1 MPNKDNVEIEKI
13 LPALAA
19 IGGAVGRAAM
29 AGGRAMAAGKRR
41 GGGGEDESGGL
52 DEQDAHAQTEWE
64 NIHRST
70 SMQKLMKFVQ
80 IQKIGYPDEVRYE
93 SERKYPKG
101 FKRDESS
108 GIPSHGSKEWDALNE
123 LWDKLLVQGVVR
135 KEFPLDLAHRY
146 LRAIQLDEEGNQIS
160 IMNHIAGHQALADV
174 HNLMNFGERFDLH
187 PDRLEYQ
194 FPDTSRPVTGE
205 DGWTTLGDS
214 FEKPPKGYMAMLD
227 APRNQGWNTPRSLE
241 DFQRHILPAIINPA
255 IEDEQ
260 SNQALGIMDD
270 LHRRVRQTSPN
281 YDPGDATFPK
291 LQSPRGEFQFGPRS
305 SYGTETAP
313 LPGSQQARNRE
324 NDLAIYEQ
332 TGKWPPGADSSA
344 GSMQIKEPYDRDVH
358 SVTGHRTEPPWKTE
372 DKSAY
377 RYPKRGENAGIPDG
391 PNYLLGEGDT
401 LPNEHRTDYFSP
413 QDRRNF
419 RFPTE
424 SGTFSEPQYYKDKA
438 QPSAPKSKAQNAFE
452 QWRPDL
458 FRDKEKAVSKLMKFI
473 KAEEDD
479 GIEGFR
485 RHLGDEIQRQVD
497 KNRPHT
503 EWEDT
508 HPDLFLPVG
517 HDNAPLFL
525 EPEEKGGKRVPSVHY
540 HAYNYLDKIHRDV
553 PMTAN
558 QHADGLKKVHRSDM
572 LQRHGAA
579 VRDMDYDDAFPLGRA
594 RPNRPPRNAPKGQR
608 PSQEYLDTTRKEMNI
623 HDFLTD
629 HTESM
634 LSKVPSQH
642 KEGIQR
648 MFNKVAFES
657 PSYKPTG
664 SFETDPDIQRYF
676 SVSKLENSLQKEGA
690 VGGEG
695 GGFDGLSGTVF
706 TSTNAGIFTP
716 TFGGKG
722 TKRKHRKNK
731 KRQEKKRKKLMG
743 KEKKSGVE
751 RLVQYLY
758 EGSPH
763 ISKAG
768 KRGLAPG
775 LDADM
780 TGNAPTAHAGN
791 NRTHSPFVPV
801 ENSSDLNHKR
811 TSRELEDAMKVAE
824 SNEPHINMGLAGNME
839 AAIAAS
845 SPQRE
850 GEDPSVMNAK
860 NPRKAEWHNN
870 AYVQKAANEATT
882 FIAPDG
888 GNESADG
895 PHPQKAFVE
904 RTKNNPNESPHKD
917 AVTKENDMQRRVKK
931 YDNKEEEGNEPYQ
944 PEGAMAT
951 PGMGGYPSGAA
962 MQMSSFGFNTYEQDS
977 LARGGE
983 EDKEKEGR
991 DNERMDEGGTVWIPE
1006 DPNKTKATL
1015 ESMRKALEDAGD
1027 ETPLLTALYKLDYS

>member
-1 MPNKDNVEIEKI
+1 MMKI
-13 LPALAA
+13 
-19 IGGAVGRAAM
+19 
-29 AGGRAMAAGKRR
+29 
-41 GGGGEDESGGL
+41 
-52 DEQDAHAQTEWE
+52 
-64 NIHRST
+64 
-70 SMQKLMKFVQ
+70 
-80 IQKIGYPDEVRYE
+80 
-93 SERKYPKG
+93 
-101 FKRDESS
+101 
-108 GIPSHGSKEWDALNE
+108 
-123 LWDKLLVQGVVR
+123 
-135 KEFPLDLAHRY
+135 
-146 LRAIQLDEEGNQIS
+146 
-160 IMNHIAGHQALADV
+160 
-174 HNLMNFGERFDLH
+174 
-187 PDRLEYQ
+187 
-194 FPDTSRPVTGE
+194 
-205 DGWTTLGDS
+205 
-214 FEKPPKGYMAMLD
+214 
-227 APRNQGWNTPRSLE
+227 
-241 DFQRHILPAIINPA
+241 
-255 IEDEQ
+255 
-260 SNQALGIMDD
+260 
-270 LHRRVRQTSPN
+270 
-281 YDPGDATFPK
+281 
-291 LQSPRGEFQFGPRS
+291 
-305 SYGTETAP
+305 
-313 LPGSQQARNRE
+313 
-324 NDLAIYEQ
+324 
-332 TGKWPPGADSSA
+332 
-344 GSMQIKEPYDRDVH
+344 
-358 SVTGHRTEPPWKTE
+358 
-372 DKSAY
+372 
-377 RYPKRGENAGIPDG
+377 
-391 PNYLLGEGDT
+391 
-401 LPNEHRTDYFSP
+401 
-413 QDRRNF
+413 
-419 RFPTE
+419 
-424 SGTFSEPQYYKDKA
+424 
-438 QPSAPKSKAQNAFE
+438 
-452 QWRPDL
+452 
-458 FRDKEKAVSKLMKFI
+458 
-473 KAEEDD
+473 
-479 GIEGFR
+479 
-485 RHLGDEIQRQVD
+485 
-497 KNRPHT
+497 
-503 EWEDT
+503 
-508 HPDLFLPVG
+508 
-517 HDNAPLFL
+517 
-525 EPEEKGGKRVPSVHY
+525 EEKGGKRVPSVHY

-676 SVSKLENSLQKEGA
+676 SVSKLENFLQKEGA

-882 FIAPDG
+882 FIAPD
-888 GNESADG
+888 
-895 PHPQKAFVE
+895 
-904 RTKNNPNESPHKD
+904 
-917 AVTKENDMQRRVKK
+917 
-931 YDNKEEEGNEPYQ
+931 
-944 PEGAMAT
+944 
-951 PGMGGYPSGAA
+951 
-962 MQMSSFGFNTYEQDS
+962 
-977 LARGGE
+977 
-983 EDKEKEGR
+983 
-991 DNERMDEGGTVWIPE
+991 
-1006 DPNKTKATL
+1006 
-1015 ESMRKALEDAGD
+1015 
-1027 ETPLLTALYKLDYS
+1027 